1 MPASLSRLAG
11 TLALI
16 VAVTSSLGAQPLPDG
31 ILFDDFTYMST
42 AWSLDAR
49 KQERGSLYGPNAW
62 RVGQAPS
69 DTVAE
74 RAWYRAYWREMND
87 FYDSTAVEVA
97 DGRLRIE
104 ARAGTYAAAQ
114 RHPQV
119 ASGFTA
125 VTGTWAARVRFS
137 DLGAVPFYTTGRHQG
152 WPEVDIMQSFWTLS
166 PYRVRK
172 GDGWAWSEMDHEFNN
187 WFGRARRTERGARL
201 YVDTGFFENGM
212 AYPFGMKGAGGDA
225 YTCTRTRGGQTE
237 QLRPTACAAALLPN
251 GDRPAPFVTLLIQH
265 DGSGVRFALRLDGST
280 EDEPIEEGR
289 IEDGRIEM
297 VSERLAE
304 TVPSQPMMAMFS
316 MYLKDHEEA
325 PVFDLDTPQAMD
337 VDWFFYAEDIVDLDT
352 VTDHIATIRDAE
364 VTRLNT
370 LGRPAAFPYVA
381 CDTRQPWPDWKTCPW
396 PRIASPKPEF
406 DLRLYA
412 PPTLSTGCLREG
424 ATWIVRPPLRATT
437 YEVRWRSRYH
447 YRDRAPSRWH
457 RTDEVGFRYQ
467 LPRPSG
473 APFYVE
479 LDVEVEDT
487 QPLMEQEAR
496 GQTRRMVPVL
506 ARGEACTAP
515 VDPDPLATAPR

>member
-1 MPASLSRLAG
+1 
-11 TLALI
+11 
-16 VAVTSSLGAQPLPDG
+16 
-31 ILFDDFTYMST
+31 
-42 AWSLDAR
+42 
-49 KQERGSLYGPNAW
+49 
-62 RVGQAPS
+62 
-69 DTVAE
+69 
-74 RAWYRAYWREMND
+74 
-87 FYDSTAVEVA
+87 AVEVA

-381 CDTRQPWPDWKTCPW
+381 CDTFQPWPDWETCPW

-412 PPTLSTGCLREG
+412 PPTLSAGCLREG